1 MRAAALA
8 ALLLLAGCGDGG
20 GGDAVET
27 PSPLPTPLTSGRAE
41 VRVTGNVRETFE
53 VPLDRE
59 AMTIYQPPAGGFAVT
74 WSAEGRSLGIGGH
87 LFTGTRPTGE
97 RLSVTITALRDGV
110 PVVLASFEGECR
122 VTIDRADRDGIEG
135 SFECLGLSTRDLF
148 AGAEGTFS
156 ASG

>member
-1 MRAAALA
+1 MRGAVVAALVVLA
-8 ALLLLAGCGDGG
+8 ACGGG
-20 GGDAVET
+20 GGDEPVQQ

-59 AMTIYQPPAGGFAVT
+59 AVTIYRPPEGGFAIT

-97 RLSVTITALRDGV
+97 RLSVTVTALRDGV
-110 PVVLASFEGECR
+110 PVVLASLDGECR
-122 VTIDRADRDGIEG
+122 VTIERADRDGIEG
-135 SFECLGLSTRDLF
+135 TFECLGLSSQDLV
-148 AGAEGTFS
+148 AGATGTFS
-156 ASG
+156 ASA